1 MPGTQNLTRG
11 RSATLDATGSATI
24 ELGPGVPTGGP
35 PNWRVT
41 SLVTQ
46 TNRVNRAPIP
56 RVSVY
61 LDTVAPENVLC
72 VSPNGSFG
80 QANGNQELSRGSKL
94 VAVWTGGQ
102 AGDVAT
108 LTVNGEM
115 WT

>member
-1 MPGTQNLTRG
+1 VAGRQNLTKG
-11 RSATLDATGSATI
+11 LTKALDASGGATI
-24 ELGPGVPTGGP
+24 ELGPTTGP
-35 PNWRVT
+35 VHWQVT

-46 TNRVNRAPIP
+46 TNRVNQAPIP

-102 AGDVAT
+102 AGDLAT

-115 WT
+115 WS

>member
-1 MPGTQNLTRG
+1 MPDVQNLTRG
-11 RSATLDATGSATI
+11 RSVTLDANGEGTV
-24 ELGPGVPTGGP
+24 ELEPGIPSGP

-46 TNRVNRAPIP
+46 TNRVNLAPIP
-56 RVSVY
+56 RVAVY
-61 LDTVAPENVLC
+61 LNTVAPENVLC
-72 VSPNGSFG
+72 VSSNGSFG
-80 QANGNQELSRGSKL
+80 QANGHQELSRGAKL

-115 WT
+115 WS

>member
-1 MPGTQNLTRG
+1 MPDTSNLTQG
-11 RSATLDATGSATI
+11 RSVTLDATGAGTL
-24 ELGPGVPTGGP
+24 ELGPTSP
-35 PNWRVT
+35 PNWHVT

-46 TNRVNRAPIP
+46 TNRVNKAPIP

-80 QANGNQELSRGSKL
+80 QANGSQTLSRGSKL
-94 VAVWTGGQ
+94 IAVWTSGQ

-108 LTVNGEM
+108 LTVNGEK
-115 WT
+115 WA

>member
-1 MPGTQNLTRG
+1 MPTTQNLTRG
-11 RSATLDATGSATI
+11 LTKVLDAAGGATI
-24 ELGPGVPTGGP
+24 ELGPTSGP
-35 PNWRVT
+35 VHWKVA

-46 TNRVNRAPIP
+46 TDRVNKAPIP

-102 AGDVAT
+102 AGDRAT

-115 WT
+115 WS